1 VSPQPV
7 TRLPEHP
14 TTKRE
19 AMEYIDRLFQ
29 ADLGFHFDEPPETI
43 VHPDGEPVFTEEEV
57 AQLSEDIPALFSLMA
72 EEEICD
78 ESSTSH
84 DYCLS
89 LTTME
94 WRGYA

>member
-1 VSPQPV
+1 MSQLIVKSQQPV

-19 AMEYIDRLFQ
+19 AMEYIDKLFQ

-72 EEEICD
+72 EEEIF
-78 ESSTSH
+78 

-89 LTTME
+89 LTVLE
-94 WRGYA
+94 WRGCA